1 MAQHPKLNVQNAI
14 QMLDLLARQYLND
27 MCAASVVAVPFMM
40 LCSRFIGTLQCQEF
54 IMKYI
59 TISLN

>member
-1 MAQHPKLNVQNAI
+1 
-14 QMLDLLARQYLND
+14 MLDLLARQYLND
-27 MCAASVVAVPFMM
+27 LCNASAVAVPFMM

-54 IMKYI
+54 IMKFV